1 MKNESEKI
9 TILLV
14 EDHHLIRKGVAAIL
28 EHDDRFQLIAEA
40 TKGEEAVNKAL
51 ELNPDIILMDINLPD
66 ISGVE
71 ATSRICCKRP
81 ASKVIAMTMHIEVHW
96 VDQMLRAGAWGYLS
110 KNSLPEE
117 LFDAIINVYS
127 GKRFLTQ
134 EIKESIVEKA
144 INPNAGP
151 VDIKK
156 LSRRE
161 MQVANYIKSGQ
172 STRQIAEAL
181 SIAEKTV
188 EVHRYKI
195 LRKLKIRNS
204 KVLITMM
211 YENPFLLQ
219 NAF

>member
-1 MKNESEKI
+1 MRNESEKI

-28 EHDDRFQLIAEA
+28 SLENRFQLIAEA

-71 ATSRICCKRP
+71 ATSRIRCKRP
-81 ASKVIAMTMHIEVHW
+81 ASKIIAMTMHIEAHW
-96 VDQMLRAGAWGYLS
+96 VDQMLRAGASGYLS

-117 LFDAIINVYS
+117 LFDAIISVYS
-127 GKRFLTQ
+127 GKKFLTQ
-134 EIKESIVEKA
+134 EIKECIVEKA

-151 VDIKK
+151 LDMKK

-161 MQVANYIKSGQ
+161 MEVANYLKSGQ
-172 STRQIAEAL
+172 STRQIAQAL

-204 KVLITMM
+204 KVLIAMM

-219 NAF
+219 NAI